1 MSPSHPYQNDSNSN
15 PSIDERWIIYI
26 RRSLD
31 EDLEQESDIPA
42 SIFNVPK
49 TLLLSSPES
58 YVPQQ
63 IALGPYHHA
72 RPELYEM
79 ERYKL
84 AAAKRFQKH
93 IPGLR
98 FHNLVDHLIPF
109 EPKFRA
115 SYQKYLN
122 YNAETLAWMMAIDSC
137 FLLEF
142 LGIFDARG
150 TENLS
155 RMSRLAD
162 ITGRKSGHD
171 AIIRDML
178 MLENQVPLFPL
189 RKMMEFHN
197 ASPDRAHDPLYSILI
212 GFCNEISPFKTALS
226 ELSGFDHVGKCAH
239 HLLDLLYRLVVPK
252 LEGPSSEVEAD
263 EKEDVN
269 GRDGKTGFRNAISKF
284 GPGPLSL
291 IKRLVIS
298 KPVKLILTLP
308 LKIICNLPGMIML
321 RQFEY
326 FCFPQEKEENIP
338 ENEHCESNNN
348 SNNNTANRHPLMEE
362 IAIPSVTEL
371 SKARIKFS
379 IANSG
384 ILGIEFDR
392 QSATLYLPTV
402 RLDVNT
408 EVVLRNLVAY
418 EACGASGP
426 LIFTRYT
433 ELMNGIIDS
442 EDDARLL
449 RESGIIVNHLKC
461 DGDVASLWNGMSRS
475 IRLTKV
481 PFLDKVIEEVNGYYK
496 GRWRVRIG
504 KFLKR
509 HVFGSWQCM
518 TLLAAVWLLFF
529 MSLQAFCSMF
539 GCVRMFYHHH
549 HRKRMN

>member
-15 PSIDERWIIYI
+15 PSIDEERWIIHI

-31 EDLEQESDIPA
+31 EDLEQDSDIPA

-49 TLLLSSPES
+49 ALLLASPES

-98 FHNLVDHLIPF
+98 FQNLVDHLIPF

-122 YNAETLAWMMAIDSC
+122 YNGETLAWMMAIDSC

-142 LGIFDARG
+142 LGIFDVRDIG
-150 TENLS
+150 ILS

-189 RKMMEFHN
+189 KKMMEFQY
-197 ASPDRAHDPLYSILI
+197 ASPDRAHNPLYLILI
-212 GFCNEISPFKTALS
+212 GFCNEISPFKTVVS
-226 ELSGFDHVGKCAH
+226 ELSGFERVGKCAH
-239 HLLDLLYRLVVPK
+239 HVLDLLYRLVVPK
-252 LEGPSSEVEAD
+252 LEGLSSEIEAD
-263 EKEDVN
+263 ENEDAN

-284 GPGPLSL
+284 GPGPVSL

-308 LKIICNLPGMIML
+308 LKIICNLPGMIIL

-326 FCFPQEKEENIP
+326 FCFPQEKGESKP
-338 ENEHCESNNN
+338 ENEHCESN
-348 SNNNTANRHPLMEE
+348 NRHPLMEE

-371 SKARIKFS
+371 SKAGIKFS
-379 IANSG
+379 ISNSG

-392 QSATLYLPTV
+392 KSATLYLPTV
-402 RLDVNT
+402 RLDVNA

-449 RESGIIVNHLKC
+449 RESGIVVNHLKC

-481 PFLDKVIEEVNGYYK
+481 PFLDKVIEEVNSYYK

-549 HRKRMN
+549 PKRMNN